1 MNLCSGLV
9 LEDQIRNWEV
19 YEDPPYAQTNASQ
32 GTRPRIDDRWS
43 HCAVVQETDFL
54 GFKKSE
60 YRYINGQS
68 F

>member
-19 YEDPPYAQTNASQ
+19 YEDLPHAQTNASQ

-43 HCAVVQETDFL
+43 HCAVVQ
-54 GFKKSE
+54 
-60 YRYINGQS
+60 
-68 F
+68 